1 MKIYFQKHN
10 LNNYQI
16 YPEPQ
21 DKANWIAQDINES
34 ELESHVLVEFNGNYQ
49 WVEKSADPLA
59 RWNGNG
65 WTVDE
70 EKATALLQH
79 EREQIC
85 EKINQ
90 YRDDRTAGGVYI
102 KPLNKWLDSD
112 TESKTKILGVKMA
125 MDANPKLKIN
135 WTCADNSE
143 IELDRNGLMAVIQG
157 ILETENANHHT
168 ARQHKQAVMQSPTP
182 ANYNYRTGWAENYND
197 IKEKT

>member
-49 WVEKSADPLA
+49 WVEKSADPA
-59 RWNGNG
+59 KHVG
-65 WTVDE
+65 TE
-70 EKATALLQH
+70 
-79 EREQIC
+79 
-85 EKINQ
+85 
-90 YRDDRTAGGVYI
+90 TAGPWTKKKPSHFYSMNANKYAKKSTNTETTAPQAIVYI

-135 WTCADNSE
+135 WTCADNSG
-143 IELDRNGLMAVIQG
+143 N
-157 ILETENANHHT
+157 
-168 ARQHKQAVMQSPTP
+168 
-182 ANYNYRTGWAENYND
+182 RT
-197 IKEKT
+197 